1 MISDPNAPLL
11 PDQPP
16 EATQLSTSLVDQS
29 NIMLP
34 LKFTVARLLWRITSG
49 LLGIG
54 SNWEL
59 ELPGLSISPHP
70 LRLNK
75 IREAIQT
82 SKLLA
87 VESDI
92 LSYLTNPCVV
102 KPAAMHSLRGGYR

>member
-1 MISDPNAPLL
+1 
-11 PDQPP
+11 
-16 EATQLSTSLVDQS
+16 
-29 NIMLP
+29 MLP

-54 SNWEL
+54 SNWGL
-59 ELPGLSISPHP
+59 ELPKSSPHP

-102 KPAAMHSLRGGYR
+102 KPAMHSLRGGYR